1 MNALNALI
9 YDIFLEAFYENIKK
23 LIFFYGFLYFS
34 SNLCQNL
41 PKIVY

>member
-23 LIFFYGFLYFS
+23 LIFFTVFYISPQICVKIFL
-34 SNLCQNL
+34 
-41 PKIVY
+41 K